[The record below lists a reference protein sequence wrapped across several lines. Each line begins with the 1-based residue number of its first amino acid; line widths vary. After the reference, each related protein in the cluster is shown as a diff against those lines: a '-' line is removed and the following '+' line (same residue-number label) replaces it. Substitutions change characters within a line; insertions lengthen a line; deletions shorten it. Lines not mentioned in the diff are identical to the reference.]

1 MSGMANVG
9 AAGSAMTAN
18 FACNI
23 LGQCIQA
30 ECNTN
35 HCCRDCKGPVHNT
48 CSQDLRGVGE
58 PSEFGF
64 ACGGD
69 MCKLK
74 MTEEEKAGAIRHRD
88 VVRARAAAGEAGT
101 EGPCSAGD
109 NCVAKEG
116 SQAIVTQCPHGNGRH
131 FACARVACSPDCG
144 EGGSEDEGD
153 PKTAGNSD
161 AWKNAS
167 ALDNSGGDDI
177 AAAATPTAARQRT
190 SAEATSTSSRRTS
203 GEGVGAGRTMRLRNK
218 SSSTPSKQAATPS
231 KAGSVVL
238 PLEEIKF
245 CIADALTHAF
255 GDKKIVGT
263 LVDKMAG
270 TASQAKAMSA
280 VMTAITANSR
290 EFITAA
296 KEAGKE
302 ACAQYLKAPLTDL
315 AKAQTDAANKWKDNS
330 VEAATKWKTTAQALA
345 KSSAQKSTPQVSDA
359 KLTAAAKAGVMA
371 NNEALMT
378 LVKTEVASQVLQ
390 LKTGLEARLTEMESS
405 AKADQE
411 TRFGSL
417 FTSIQSGLTNAC
429 EHITGVVKE
438 NGRQLDES
446 ISGNKRGPPS
456 KTPSPKRR
464 SPREHEATRRS
475 DEREEATT
483 HGALATVDG
492 NTLMKI
498 AAAMGTALSQGNANQ
513 ARVSDQA
520 HNNVMAQ
527 GTQSMGGFVSVP
539 HNMMQARGAGAS
551 TMAMMQNQGA
561 GASSMRMM
569 PTQGAGA
576 SSMGMMPTQGAGGS
590 SMGMGAPT
598 QRMGTPSQGATNQSG
613 YMQLFGQQ
621 NNDLNQG
628 NGYPPFRFN

>member
-1 MSGMANVG
+1 
-9 AAGSAMTAN
+9 
-18 FACNI
+18 
-23 LGQCIQA
+23 
-30 ECNTN
+30 
-35 HCCRDCKGPVHNT
+35 
-48 CSQDLRGVGE
+48 
-58 PSEFGF
+58 
-64 ACGGD
+64 
-69 MCKLK
+69 

-109 NCVAKEG
+109 NCVAKECF
-116 SQAIVTQCPHGNGRH
+116 SRRSSHNALT
-131 FACARVACSPDCG
+131 AM
-144 EGGSEDEGD
+144 GGTSRAPAWLAPLTAAKVDEGD

-167 ALDNSGGDDI
+167 ALDNSAGDDI

-190 SAEATSTSSRRTS
+190 SPEATSTSSRRTS

-218 SSSTPSKQAATPS
+218 SSSTPSKQTATPS

-238 PLEEIKF
+238 PLEEIKV
-245 CIADALTHAF
+245 CIADALTHVF

-270 TASQAKAMSA
+270 TASQAKAMRA
-280 VMTAITANSR
+280 VVTAINANSS

-302 ACAQYLKAPLTDL
+302 ACAQHLKAPLTDL

-330 VEAATKWKTTAQALA
+330 VEAANKWKTTAQALA

-359 KLTAAAKAGVMA
+359 KLNAAAKAGVMA

-405 AKADQE
+405 AKADLE

-429 EHITGVVKE
+429 EYITGVVKE

-446 ISGNKRGPPS
+446 ISGNKRGPHPRLHRRKGAVRVS
-456 KTPSPKRR
+456 TRLRGGVTNVKRR
-464 SPREHEATRRS
+464 RRMGLWRRWMATR
-475 DEREEATT
+475 
-483 HGALATVDG
+483 
-492 NTLMKI
+492 
-498 AAAMGTALSQGNANQ
+498 
-513 ARVSDQA
+513 
-520 HNNVMAQ
+520 
-527 GTQSMGGFVSVP
+527 
-539 HNMMQARGAGAS
+539 
-551 TMAMMQNQGA
+551 
-561 GASSMRMM
+561 
-569 PTQGAGA
+569 
-576 SSMGMMPTQGAGGS
+576 
-590 SMGMGAPT
+590 
-598 QRMGTPSQGATNQSG
+598 
-613 YMQLFGQQ
+613 
-621 NNDLNQG
+621 
-628 NGYPPFRFN
+628 